1 MKELIENWT
10 SVGMHFL
17 EEVCFNIRLVAYF
30 EIKNDNGDYS
40 NKRRTIKM
48 AKPKVI
54 TTPKN
59 NTTRVATMTYFGRN
73 NNFICFTNNFCK

>member
-48 AKPKVI
+48 AKPK
-54 TTPKN
+54 
-59 NTTRVATMTYFGRN
+59 
-73 NNFICFTNNFCK
+73 